1 MCETLVAIFLAYSNS
16 GITSGKKVRSNLKM
30 AAILK
35 MPTYYAQVQFDTRY
49 EIIPN
54 YARKSIFGGD
64 DVIDDVTGWPQS
76 SPSVFP
82 YKWKMNIFLDHW
94 KTNNDIIIEF
104 GFHRNHSIVN
114 MSLWI
119 SVERVIDDVI
129 RSQNISKFWIA
140 IILWIFEQ

>member
-1 MCETLVAIFLAYSNS
+1 
-16 GITSGKKVRSNLKM
+16 M

-35 MPTYYAQVQFDTRY
+35 MPTYYAQVQFDTGY
-49 EIIPN
+49 EKSIPN

-82 YKWKMNIFLDHW
+82 YKWKINIFRDNW
-94 KTNNDIIIEF
+94 KTNNKIIIKF
-104 GFHRNHSIVN
+104 GFHRNHIIVN

-119 SVERVIDDVI
+119 SVEHIIDDVI
-129 RSQNISKFWIA
+129 RSQNIS
-140 IILWIFEQ
+140 

>member
-1 MCETLVAIFLAYSNS
+1 
-16 GITSGKKVRSNLKM
+16 M

-35 MPTYYAQVQFDTRY
+35 MPTYYAQVQLDTRY
-49 EIIPN
+49 EKIITN

-82 YKWKMNIFLDHW
+82 YKWRMNIFRDHW
-94 KTNNDIIIEF
+94 ETNNDINNKF
-104 GFHRNHSIVN
+104 GVHRYHIIVN

-119 SVERVIDDVI
+119 NVEHITDDVI
-129 RSQNISKFWIA
+129 RSQNMS
-140 IILWIFEQ
+140 